1 MMEEIE
7 RLRKQLDEID
17 KKIKKESLPPLPE
30 PPRPEVVPEPE
41 KKKGDGKSWHQNLF
55 KKEKFKK
62 PSKVAI
68 IFLRKNGTAEPIEKE
83 TKNGFFEIGGE
94 TYHERRDCTYF
105 IGKDRIP
112 LAVIPEGGFIPLGT
126 SKWYEKDMLSK
137 FHEAQDHLLRGI
149 RHAELVR
156 VGGMGVSPNVKK
168 MIGLGLLVLVAL
180 VVLFNY
186 I

>member
-1 MMEEIE
+1 MSE
-7 RLRKQLDEID
+7 EID
-17 KKIKKESLPPLPE
+17 KLRREIRVIDKKLEEKDLPSLPI
-30 PPRPEVVPEPE
+30 PPSPVEVPESE
-41 KKKGDGKSWHQNLF
+41 KKKEKGKTWHQNLF

-62 PSKVAI
+62 PSKVGVL
-68 IFLRKNGTAEPIEKE
+68 FLRKNGTAEAMEKE
-83 TKNGFFEIGGE
+83 PKNSFFEVDGQ

-105 IGKDRIP
+105 FGKDRIP
-112 LAVIPEGGFIPLGT
+112 LAVISEGGFIPLGT
-126 SKWYEKDMLSK
+126 TKWYEKDMLSK

-168 MIGLGLLVLVAL
+168 MIGIGLLVLIGL
-180 VVLFNY
+180 VILFNY